1 MVQKKHRSIL
11 RDLLYLTK
19 IIAHLSSHALN
30 LFVMAGNARF
40 SGFNIDM
47 WEEIA
52 RRLNL
57 TNFEFVKVDEGPT
70 KISDGVFAGIIGGLQ
85 KLVSYSW
92 PYIQDANT
100 TPLTNQMYIYIKS
113 YGVEKELI
121 S

>member
-1 MVQKKHRSIL
+1 MA
-11 RDLLYLTK
+11 K

-30 LFVMAGNARF
+30 LFVMVGNARF

-92 PYIQDANT
+92 PYIQDANA
-100 TPLTNQMYIYIKS
+100 TPLRNQCIF
-113 YGVEKELI
+113 I
-121 S
+121 SNLTV

>member
-1 MVQKKHRSIL
+1 MA
-11 RDLLYLTK
+11 K

-30 LFVMAGNARF
+30 LFVMVGNARF

-85 KLVSYSW
+85 KLVSFLNYCTYVEELFVVNIRKLHNSV
-92 PYIQDANT
+92 NT
-100 TPLTNQMYIYIKS
+100 SAKKPNAWL
-113 YGVEKELI
+113 L
-121 S
+121 